1 MIYYFCIVFYACVRD
16 KKNKI
21 NKNKNSAEP
30 QEELKCT
37 LSESQPTLTP
47 ECIGCFGVRG
57 GINITSLNG
66 C

>member
-16 KKNKI
+16 T
-21 NKNKNSAEP
+21 AEP

-37 LSESQPTLTP
+37 LFESQPTLTP